1 VIPVRRP
8 PAPPAL
14 ANNGLRWL
22 RELRAAVANPGA
34 TRAQVEGARNK
45 YRHPAVKDALVRMF
59 HGKCA
64 YCESKVTV
72 VTYGAIEHFLP
83 KGDPLY
89 THLTFDWNNLLL
101 SCDICNDAGHKGVS
115 FPLDAGGNPLLI
127 DPTVDVP
134 GLHLLFDWDP
144 AARSANV
151 YGADARGRE
160 VVRIFDLNGVRG
172 RKDLIEHRSR
182 YVDMLLTI
190 QKRADQGDARAKS
203 LLREA
208 CLPSAEYNAFARALV
223 CPPPAPHP
231 PSVP

>member
-14 ANNGLRWL
+14 TNNGLRWL

-34 TRAQVEGARNK
+34 TRAQVERTRNK
-45 YRHPAVKDALVRMF
+45 YRHPAVKAALVRMF

-72 VTYGAIEHFLP
+72 VTYGAIEHFRP

-101 SCDICNDAGHKGVS
+101 SCDICNDAEHKGAR
-115 FPLDAGGNPLLI
+115 FPLDVRGNPLLI

-134 GLHLLFDWDP
+134 GLHLRFDWDP

-160 VVRIFDLNGVRG
+160 VA
-172 RKDLIEHRSR
+172 RSCASS
-182 YVDMLLTI
+182 T
-190 QKRADQGDARAKS
+190 
-203 LLREA
+203 
-208 CLPSAEYNAFARALV
+208 
-223 CPPPAPHP
+223 
-231 PSVP
+231 